1 MVFIGDVFNGASAL
15 KADDVKRQAAG
26 QWQRILQNVC
36 GLTAEQVRPGY
47 RGPCPHCGGDDRF
60 SPLKDVAETGGLWCR
75 GCHNADSAPKA
86 GDGLAAVQWL
96 LRVPFAEALR
106 AVADELGGL
115 PRASSPAKPAAGGKT
130 IHPTMDAAVGA
141 LAWGLQQN
149 LKLAAKPRPSKVWG
163 YYNAA
168 GQEVGAVVRW
178 DLAEGEKEIR
188 QLRVEG
194 GGWVSSAMKE
204 PRPLYGLPL
213 VAAADPMQPVFV
225 CEGEKSADA
234 GQALNLC
241 CITSSQGGGS
251 AEKTDWGP
259 VQGRPVVIIPDND
272 EPGESYA
279 ADVARLCLAAGASS
293 VGVLRL
299 PTIWPD
305 CPAKGD
311 LADLSEAM
319 DSQSADQLAAVL
331 LSAAVEPVAADAVAE
346 SVPEAVRL
354 FEIVDSAAFDAADL
368 NQDFWIEGILA
379 AGQPQLWGGPSKT
392 LKTSLLVDQC
402 LSVAAGVPFLGQ
414 FAVPE
419 PKRVLLLSSESG
431 GFTLQETARRICAA
445 KGLNLAALGDRLQW
459 GFRPPQLT
467 DANHL
472 AALTEF
478 IGQQKFDLVAI
489 DPAYLSL
496 QMDSAEAANQFAVGA
511 LLQRLTT
518 LQAETGAVP
527 VLAAHFRK
535 FNAPGEMPTLENIAG
550 AGFGQ
555 WARQWFLLNR
565 QEPFN
570 PDNPGLHKLL
580 AAWGGSAGHCGGT
593 AIHVTEGLREHGR
606 YWDLQLQ
613 GLGQTFAEETDAK
626 KVRQREKKLADARK
640 LEEQRRQAVLTA
652 MKSFPDGATKTKIR
666 QDAKLNS
673 DSFEPIWTM
682 LQQAQEV
689 CPAMLRKTVGGK
701 VKESEGWRLMLP
713 EDRLKLA
720 ADQIPAA
727 SVEGGIVAS
736 AVEAKAS
743 EEQ

>member
-1 MVFIGDVFNGASAL
+1 MAYIGDVFNGASAL

-26 QWQRILQNVC
+26 QWQRILQSVC
-36 GLTAEQVRPGY
+36 RLTAEQVRPGY
-47 RGPCPHCGGDDRF
+47 RGPCPQCGGDDRF

-75 GCHNADSAPKA
+75 GCHNADSALKA

-96 LRVPFAEALR
+96 LRVSFAEALR

-115 PRASSPAKPAAGGKT
+115 PRASSSAKSAAGGKT
-130 IHPTMDAAVGA
+130 IHARLDAAVGA
-141 LAWGLQQN
+141 VAWGLQQN
-149 LKLAAKPRPSKVWG
+149 HKLPEKPKPANVWT

-168 GQEVGAVVRW
+168 GAEVGAVVRW
-178 DLAEGEKEIR
+178 DLAAGKEIR

-194 GGWVSSAMKE
+194 GGWVSSAMNE

-213 VAAADPMQPVFV
+213 VAAADPMQPVFIV
-225 CEGEKSADA
+225 EGEKSADA

-241 CITSSQGGGS
+241 CITSSGGS
-251 AEKTDWGP
+251 SAATKTDWKP
-259 VQGRPVVIIPDND
+259 VQGLPVVIIPDND

-293 VGVLRL
+293 VKLLRL

-305 CPAKGD
+305 CPPAGD
-311 LADLSEAM
+311 LHDFSEAM

-331 LSAAVEPVAADAVAE
+331 LSAAVEPVAAEAAEE

-368 NQDFWIEGILA
+368 NQEFWIEGILA

-402 LSVAAGVPFLGQ
+402 LSLAAGVPFLGQ
-414 FAVPE
+414 YTVPE

-431 GFTLQETARRICAA
+431 GFTLRETARRICSA
-445 KGLNLAALGDRLQW
+445 KNLNLAALGDHLQW

-467 DANHL
+467 DVNHL

-496 QMDSAEAANQFAVGA
+496 AMDSAEAANQFAVGA

-535 FNAPGEMPTLENIAG
+535 FNAPGELPTLENIAG

-570 PDNPGLHKLL
+570 PDNPGFHKLL

-593 AIHVTEGLREHGR
+593 AIHVTEGLREYGR

-613 GLGQTFAEETDAK
+613 GLGQVWSEQSDAK
-626 KVRQREKKLADARK
+626 
-640 LEEQRRQAVLTA
+640 EQRKRDKEVRAEQDNRQKILKAL
-652 MKSFPDGATKTKIR
+652 KLFPEGEVKTKIR
-666 QDAKLNS
+666 THAGLNNVKF
-673 DSFEPIWTM
+673 DPIWTQ
-682 LQQAQEV
+682 LQQSQEV
-689 CPAMLRKTVGGK
+689 CSVVLQKSVNGKPKTYD
-701 VKESEGWRLMLP
+701 GWRLMLP

-720 ADQIPAA
+720 AGQIPAA
-727 SVEGGIVAS
+727 SIEGENVAS
-736 AVEAKAS
+736 GKDTNGS
-743 EEQ
+743 EEP

>member
-1 MVFIGDVFNGASAL
+1 MVALPVEFNIPRAEV
-15 KADDVKRQAAG
+15 VKRQAAG

-47 RGPCPHCGGDDRF
+47 RGPCPQCGGDDRF

-75 GCHNADSAPKA
+75 GCHNAESSPAA
-86 GDGLAAVQWL
+86 GDGLSAVQWL
-96 LRVPFAEALR
+96 LRVSFTDALR

-115 PRASSPAKPAAGGKT
+115 PRASSPAKSAAGGKT

-141 LAWGLQQN
+141 VAWGLQQN
-149 LKLAAKPRPSKVWG
+149 LKLAAKPKPSKLWT

-168 GQEVGAVVRW
+168 GAEVGAVVRW
-178 DLAEGEKEIR
+178 DLAVGKKEIR

-194 GGWVSSAMKE
+194 GGWVVGGMHE

-213 VAAADPMQPVFV
+213 LAAADPMQPVFV
-225 CEGEKSADA
+225 CEGEKAADC

-251 AEKTDWGP
+251 AKKTDWGP
-259 VQGRPVVIIPDND
+259 LRDRSVVIIPDND

-305 CPAKGD
+305 CPPKGD
-311 LADLSEAM
+311 LADFSEAM

-331 LSAAVEPVAADAVAE
+331 LSAAVEPVAAEAVAE

-354 FEIVDSAAFDAADL
+354 FEIVDSAAFEAANL
-368 NQDFWIEGILA
+368 NQEFWIEGILA
-379 AGQPQLWGGPSKT
+379 AGQPQLWSGPAKA

-402 LSVAAGVPFLGQ
+402 LSLAAGVPFLGQ
-414 FAVPE
+414 YTVPE

-535 FNAPGEMPTLENIAG
+535 FNAPGEMPTLEHIAG

-606 YWDLQLQ
+606 YWGVQLQ
-613 GLGQTFAEETDAK
+613 GLTQTFTEETDAK
-626 KVRQREKKLADARK
+626 KVRQREKKLAADRK
-640 LEEQRRQAVLTA
+640 LEEQRRQAVLNA
-652 MKSFPDGATKTKIR
+652 MKSFPNGETKTKIR
-666 QDAKLNS
+666 QDAKLS
-673 DSFEPIWTM
+673 PDSFEPIWTM

-689 CPAMLRKTVGGK
+689 CSVVLQKKTAGGK
-701 VKESEGWRLMLP
+701 VKEVEGWRLMQP
-713 EDRLKLA
+713 EDRLKPA

-727 SVEGGIVAS
+727 SVEGGNVAS
-736 AVEAKAS
+736 GVDAKAS

>member
-1 MVFIGDVFNGASAL
+1 
-15 KADDVKRQAAG
+15 
-26 QWQRILQNVC
+26 
-36 GLTAEQVRPGY
+36 
-47 RGPCPHCGGDDRF
+47 
-60 SPLKDVAETGGLWCR
+60 
-75 GCHNADSAPKA
+75 
-86 GDGLAAVQWL
+86 
-96 LRVPFAEALR
+96 
-106 AVADELGGL
+106 
-115 PRASSPAKPAAGGKT
+115 
-130 IHPTMDAAVGA
+130 
-141 LAWGLQQN
+141 
-149 LKLAAKPRPSKVWG
+149 
-163 YYNAA
+163 
-168 GQEVGAVVRW
+168 
-178 DLAEGEKEIR
+178 
-188 QLRVEG
+188 
-194 GGWVSSAMKE
+194 
-204 PRPLYGLPL
+204 
-213 VAAADPMQPVFV
+213 MQPVFV

-241 CITSSQGGGS
+241 CITSAGGS
-251 AEKTDWGP
+251 NAAEKTDWKP
-259 VQGRPVVIIPDND
+259 VRGRRVVIVPDND
-272 EPGESYA
+272 GPGESYA

-311 LADLSEAM
+311 LADFSEAM

-331 LSAAVEPVAADAVAE
+331 LSAAVEPVAAEAAEE

-368 NQDFWIEGILA
+368 NQEFWIEGILA

-402 LSVAAGVPFLGQ
+402 LSLAAGVPFLGQ
-414 FAVPE
+414 YTVPE

-535 FNAPGEMPTLENIAG
+535 FNAPGELPTLENIAG

-606 YWDLQLQ
+606 YWDVQLQ
-613 GLGQTFAEETDAK
+613 GLTQTFTEETDAK
-626 KVRQREKKLADARK
+626 KVRQREKKLAAERK

-652 MKSFPDGATKTKIR
+652 MKLFPDGATKTKIR

-689 CPAMLRKTVGGK
+689 CPVVLKKTGGGK
-701 VKESEGWRLMLP
+701 VKEFEGWRLMLP
-713 EDRLKLA
+713 EDRLKPA

-727 SVEGGIVAS
+727 SVESGIVAS

>member
-1 MVFIGDVFNGASAL
+1 MVALPVEFNIPRAEV
-15 KADDVKRQAAG
+15 VKRQAAG

-47 RGPCPHCGGDDRF
+47 RGPCPQCGGDDRF

-75 GCHNADSAPKA
+75 GCHNADSVLKA

-96 LRVPFAEALR
+96 LRVPFTEALR
-106 AVADELGGL
+106 AVADELRGL
-115 PRASSPAKPAAGGKT
+115 SRASSPAKPAAGGKT
-130 IHPTMDAAVGA
+130 IHQTMDAVVGA
-141 LAWGLQQN
+141 VAWGLQQN
-149 LKLAAKPRPSKVWG
+149 QRLHEKPKPANVWT

-168 GQEVGAVVRW
+168 GAEVGAVVRW
-178 DLAEGEKEIR
+178 DLAAGKEIR

-194 GGWVSSAMKE
+194 GGWVSSAMNE

-213 VAAADPMQPVFV
+213 VAAADPMQPVFIV
-225 CEGEKSADA
+225 EGEKSADA

-241 CITSSQGGGS
+241 CITSSGGS
-251 AEKTDWGP
+251 SAATKTDWKP

-293 VGVLRL
+293 VAVLRL

-305 CPAKGD
+305 CPPAGD
-311 LADLSEAM
+311 LADFSEAM

-331 LSAAVEPVAADAVAE
+331 LSAAVEPVAAEAVAE
-346 SVPEAVRL
+346 SVPVAVEL
-354 FEIVDSAAFDAADL
+354 FEIVDSAEFDAADL

-379 AGQPQLWGGPSKT
+379 AGQPQLWAGPSKS

-402 LSVAAGVPFLGQ
+402 LSLAAGVPFLGQ
-414 FAVPE
+414 YTVPE

-431 GFTLQETARRICAA
+431 NFTLQENARRICAA
-445 KGLNLAALGDRLQW
+445 KGLNLAALGDHLQW

-467 DANHL
+467 DVNHL

-496 QMDSAEAANQFAVGA
+496 AMDSAEAANQFAVGA

-527 VLAAHFRK
+527 VLAAHFKK
-535 FNAPGEMPTLENIAG
+535 FNAPGELPTLENIAG

-570 PDNPGLHKLL
+570 PDNPGFHKLL
-580 AAWGGSAGHCGGT
+580 AAWGGSAGHCGGL

-613 GLGQTFAEETDAK
+613 GLGQTFAEETNAK
-626 KVRQREKKLADARK
+626 KVRQQEKKLAAQRK
-640 LEEQRRQAVLTA
+640 LEEDRRQAVLTA

-673 DSFEPIWTM
+673 DRFEPIWTM

-689 CPAMLRKTVGGK
+689 CPVVLQKTVGGK
-701 VKESEGWRLMLP
+701 VKEFEGWRLMLP

-720 ADQIPAA
+720 AGQIPAE
-727 SVEGGIVAS
+727 SVEGVNVAS
-736 AVEAKAS
+736 GVNAKAS

>member
-1 MVFIGDVFNGASAL
+1 MVALPVEFNIPRAEV
-15 KADDVKRQAAG
+15 VKRQAAG

-36 GLTAEQVRPGY
+36 SLTAEQVRPGY
-47 RGPCPHCGGDDRF
+47 RGPCPQCGGDDRF

-141 LAWGLQQN
+141 AGWSVQQTK
-149 LKLAAKPRPSKVWG
+149 KLPEKPKPSKVWT

-168 GQEVGAVVRW
+168 GAEVGAVVRW

-331 LSAAVEPVAADAVAE
+331 LSAAVEPVAAEAAEE

-368 NQDFWIEGILA
+368 NQEYWIEGILA

-402 LSVAAGVPFLGQ
+402 LSLAAGVPFLGQ
-414 FAVPE
+414 YTVPE

-445 KGLNLAALGDRLQW
+445 KGLNLAALGDHLQW

-467 DANHL
+467 DVNHL

-478 IGQQKFDLVAI
+478 IGRQKFDLFAI

-496 QMDSAEAANQFAVGA
+496 AMDSAEAANQFAVGA

-527 VLAAHFRK
+527 VLAAHFKK

-580 AAWGGSAGHCGGT
+580 AAWGGSAGHCGGLSIT
-593 AIHVTEGLREHGR
+593 VEEGRREDGR
-606 YWDLQLQ
+606 TWDLQLQ
-613 GLGQTFAEETDAK
+613 GLGQVWSEQSDAK
-626 KVRQREKKLADARK
+626 
-640 LEEQRRQAVLTA
+640 EQRKRDKEVRAEQDNRQKILKAL
-652 MKSFPDGATKTKIR
+652 KLFPEGEVKTKIR
-666 QDAKLNS
+666 THAGLNNVKF
-673 DSFEPIWTM
+673 DPIWTQ
-682 LQQAQEV
+682 LQQSQEV
-689 CPAMLRKTVGGK
+689 CSVVLQKSVNGKPKTYD
-701 VKESEGWRLMLP
+701 GWRLMLP

-720 ADQIPAA
+720 AGQIPAA
-727 SVEGGIVAS
+727 SVEGENVAS
-736 AVEAKAS
+736 GKDTNGS
-743 EEQ
+743 EEP